1 MELQIQ
7 EQPPAVKVTER
18 LDYIDIVKG
27 LSIISI
33 VLLHF
38 EDGLIPSCVNAYIGG
53 YMITA
58 FYVAVGWIGAARN
71 KDIPTKDLVSK
82 RWVQLGK
89 PYIYWSAIILIFDVI
104 LWTLGHFDTYII
116 ERELYKTVTLRGIG
130 TLWFLPALFGGE
142 ILWNWSKNKNNTFVY
157 VVILIA
163 IVAYHVAFHYYFE
176 GKNDTMSR
184 MLNAPFQSL
193 SSMGDA
199 WIGIAFGYSMF
210 KLCSNFLNNN
220 STIVIFLAGLLLSLV
235 AYISANYNPYI
246 LLDKYI
252 CPLLG
257 PLGLFFIF
265 KVVKIPY
272 LNQYLKYWGV
282 NSLGLMVIH
291 FSLLLELS
299 TIIQNKIDGTT
310 DQTLY
315 GWPSVCHFI
324 ICLIVSY
331 FIVEAIKK
339 YCPQLLGKAKPANK

>member
-1 MELQIQ
+1 
-7 EQPPAVKVTER
+7 
-18 LDYIDIVKG
+18 
-27 LSIISI
+27 
-33 VLLHF
+33 
-38 EDGLIPSCVNAYIGG
+38 
-53 YMITA
+53 
-58 FYVAVGWIGAARN
+58 
-71 KDIPTKDLVSK
+71 
-82 RWVQLGK
+82 
-89 PYIYWSAIILIFDVI
+89 
-104 LWTLGHFDTYII
+104 
-116 ERELYKTVTLRGIG
+116 
-130 TLWFLPALFGGE
+130 
-142 ILWNWSKNKNNTFVY
+142 
-157 VVILIA
+157 
-163 IVAYHVAFHYYFE
+163 
-176 GKNDTMSR
+176 MSR

-339 YCPQLLGKAKPANK
+339 YCPQLLGKAKTANK